1 MDGRRRS
8 ISVMNVGLSE
18 GAGDDLFRRL
28 SRTFSGKSRRQQGE
42 EREEHGIE
50 RWTSRNEKG
59 EIDDASDKT
68 KINDWRLDQHVKDI
82 HANDPAEGRS
92 LGVTWKDLTVK
103 VVPSDATLQEN
114 VLSQFN
120 KVQQAK
126 EARNKA
132 PLKTILDGSF
142 GCVRPGEML
151 LVLGRPGSGC
161 TTLLKM
167 LANKRKGYV
176 QYHRCLTLDSFPNE
190 PARYAEVDGEVRFG
204 SMTAKEAEQYRGS
217 IVINTEEELFYP
229 SLTVGKVCIRL
240 CE

>member
-1 MDGRRRS
+1 
-8 ISVMNVGLSE
+8 MNGGLSE

-28 SRTFSGKSRRQQGE
+28 SKTFSGKSRKKQE
-42 EREEHGIE
+42 EDEELREEHGIE
-50 RWTSRNEKG
+50 RWTSINEKG

-68 KINDWRLDQHVKDI
+68 KVNDWRLDQDVKDI

-103 VVPSDATLQEN
+103 VVPSDASLQEN
-114 VLSQFN
+114 VFSQFN
-120 KVQQAK
+120 IVQQAK

-142 GCVRPGEML
+142 GCVKPGEML

-176 QYHRCLTLDSFPNE
+176 HPRTLDASSNTP
-190 PARYAEVDGEVRFG
+190 PRYAEVDGDVRFG
-204 SMTAKEAEQYRGS
+204 SMSAKEAKQYRGS

-229 SLTVGKVCIRL
+229 SLTVGKVCHLLANIYL
-240 CE
+240 